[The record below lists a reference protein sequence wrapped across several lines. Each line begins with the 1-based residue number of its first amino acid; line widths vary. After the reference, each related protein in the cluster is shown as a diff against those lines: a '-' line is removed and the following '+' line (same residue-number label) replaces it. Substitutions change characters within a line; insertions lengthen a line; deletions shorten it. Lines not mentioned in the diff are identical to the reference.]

1 MDLDKASLC
10 EVPEALMY
18 ILRYLPM
25 DNRNGD
31 DNEDRGDGKSRAV
44 SHKSL
49 WLSIC
54 LCAAVLFFLLHVSLF
69 ICPLSFSLS
78 LSLSLCLSLSLSLSF
93 PASLLPTV

>member
-25 DNRNGD
+25 DNSNGD

-78 LSLSLCLSLSLSLSF
+78 LSFCLSL
-93 PASLLPTV
+93 PRTMN

>member
-54 LCAAVLFFLLHVSLF
+54 LCCCPFFSLHVPLF
-69 ICPLSFSLS
+69 ICLFLSLSPSLPISFHLSDCVSFSQVFLSFS
-78 LSLSLCLSLSLSLSF
+78 
-93 PASLLPTV
+93 A

>member
-54 LCAAVLFFLLHVSLF
+54 LCCCPFFLLHVFLF

-78 LSLSLCLSLSLSLSF
+78 LSVSVCLSVCLSLSLSLSC
-93 PASLLPTV
+93 S